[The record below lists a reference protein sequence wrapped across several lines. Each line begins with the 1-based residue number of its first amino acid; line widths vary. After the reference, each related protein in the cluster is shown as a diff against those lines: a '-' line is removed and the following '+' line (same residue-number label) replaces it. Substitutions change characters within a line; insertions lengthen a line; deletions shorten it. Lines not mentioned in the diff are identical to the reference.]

1 MLVGYSLYYYYY
13 NYTTNDPLIHVAL
26 MYVVS
31 IVVALATEV
40 VWALIHK
47 ENALTYLKNSF
58 AWVTAIIFTLT
69 LPAGTPLYVTA
80 IGSFIAIFFGKL
92 VYGGF
97 GHNIFNLSLIHI

>member
-1 MLVGYSLYYYYY
+1 MKITLQRTSPNYRQKLSTHRIMRELTIALLVLVGYSLYYYYY

-58 AWVTAIIFTLT
+58 AWVTAIIFR
-69 LPAGTPLYVTA
+69 
-80 IGSFIAIFFGKL
+80 
-92 VYGGF
+92 
-97 GHNIFNLSLIHI
+97 

>member
-1 MLVGYSLYYYYY
+1 MKITLQRTSPNYRQKLSTHRIMRELTIALLVLVGYSLYYYYY

-69 LPAGTPLYVTA
+69 
-80 IGSFIAIFFGKL
+80 
-92 VYGGF
+92 
-97 GHNIFNLSLIHI
+97 